1 MVYESSRYTVVH
13 ARIPQDG
20 RSRHQTWC
28 HDYTELCYS
37 LNKTRPTGCGRS
49 SNHITEMHQCQT
61 IYDSVM
67 PHNNTL
73 ACPPNEKVS
82 FIAKMAGFSTA
93 NSMNSF
99 AFSNCGSS
107 KCTDTLPD
115 SGCHG
120 ALYCINQG
128 NRDVFTLCTDPESN
142 FVVEDKGYT
151 TQKGVN
157 YLALYVKP
165 LNTSSRHENW
175 CRDYQRLCESYGK
188 RPTGCG
194 IAYSGVTSYSSCR
207 DEYLSIMPVT
217 NELGCGNNM
226 DKVASI
232 AQNAG
237 MPSTTESFN
246 FHICGS
252 SCNKDFPVCWAL
264 KCLQYTHY
272 TYHAL
277 CTEPLTS
284 FTVLEERWTVFNK
297 INFLVIKARLPR
309 DRKSTQE
316 DWCRDY
322 TKLCESYGQRATGS
336 DIIQDHEYT
345 SCRDKYGSVMI
356 DGVFFES
363 TPQSRIASIAQQ
375 AGFASAN
382 TDNSFGLDKC
392 TRCPTV
398 LTISNCEGLGCI
410 KPSRHDDVYTVC
422 VKPQSKFDVLE
433 RKTTTYNKKA
443 YLVMKAKVMGGDV
456 SNWAEEYSKTCSH
469 YGRRNL
475 ACKNTQNT
483 APETTTYM
491 SMSSTVQYTQ
501 YNSPETT
508 TYAPTRTTVE
518 YTQSKSPG
526 TTTYAPTSTTV
537 EYSQSNS
544 PDTTTYAPTYSTVQY
559 YQSNSPDTTTYA
571 PTSSTVEYSQSNS
584 PETTTYAPTSSTVEY
599 SQSNSPE
606 TTAYAPTSS
615 TVEYSQSNSPE
626 TTIYAPTSSTVEYSQ
641 SNSPETTAYAPTRTI
656 VEYSQSNS
664 PETTTYAPTS
674 STVKYSQSNSPETT
688 PYAPTNSTVEYS
700 QSNSPE
706 TTAYAPTNS
715 AVEYSQSSSPETT
728 TYAPTSSTVEYS
740 QSNST
745 ETTTYILTNST
756 VKYFQSNSPETT
768 PYAPTNSTVE
778 YSQSN
783 SPETTTY
790 APTSSAVEY
799 SQSNSPETTA
809 YAPTRTIV
817 EYSQSNSPE
826 TTTYAPTSSTV
837 KYSQSNSPETTP
849 YAPTNSTVEY
859 SQSNS
864 PETTAYAP
872 TNSAV
877 EYSQSSSPET
887 TTYAPT
893 SSTVEY
899 SQSNSTETTTYILT
913 NSTVKYFQSNSPE
926 TTPYAPT
933 NSTVEYSQ
941 SNSPETTTYAPTSS
955 AVEYSQSNSPK
966 TTTYAPTRG
975 TVEYSQSNSPE
986 TTTYA
991 PTNSTVKYSQSNSP
1005 GTTTYAPTRGTVEYS
1020 QSNSPETTAY
1030 APTRGTVE
1038 YSQSNSPETTTY
1050 APTNSTVEY
1059 SQSNSPETTAY
1070 APTSS
1075 AVEYSQSNSPETT
1088 TYAPTRGTV
1097 EYSQS
1102 NSPETATYAPTNSTV
1117 KYSQSN
1123 SPGTTT
1129 YAPTRGTVEYSQS
1142 NSPETTAYAPTNT
1155 IVEYSQFNS
1164 SETTTY
1170 APTNS
1175 TVEYS
1180 QSNSPE
1186 TTAYAPTSSAVEY
1199 SQSNSP
1205 ETTTYA
1211 PTRGTVEYSQ
1221 SNSPETATYAPTNST
1236 VKYSQSNSPGTI
1248 TYAPTRGTVEYSQSN
1263 SPETTAYA
1271 PTNTIVEYSQFNSSE
1286 TTTYA
1291 PTRGTVEY
1299 SQSNSPETTTYA
1311 PTNSTVEYS
1320 QSNSPE
1326 TTTYAP
1332 TRGTVE
1338 YSQSNSPETT
1348 TYAPTNITVE
1358 YSQSNSPG
1366 TTTYAPTSSTVKYS
1380 QSNSPG
1386 TTTNAFFSSTPT
1398 GKVAI
1403 ELMQDE
1409 ITCNQAD
1416 VLQTVALNA
1425 GFGNAT
1431 TSNIYIPD
1439 SFKANFTPSTEVVYL
1454 LCEGS
1459 DSNFEVVSTKPAAVR
1474 GQEYLIIEATL
1485 PQNGLARHKTWCEDY
1500 KELCLS
1506 YGQRPVGCGKES
1518 GGSSHSACRDTYDA
1532 ILPRDNAI
1540 GCPSNLGVISL
1551 ANQTGYLN
1559 ASVNN
1564 SFAFSICNKSTCT
1577 KDHSNAMALYAQM
1590 TTPSIGRNQ
1599 SLYTLCV
1606 GSNTSFIVESSKNV
1620 SYQGGAYKI
1629 IKARISPNHIS
1640 KQQTWCHDYQSLCN
1654 SYGWRPLMTSHDAD
1668 VGCERN
1674 HGAIS
1679 PTRDEVSST
1688 EKLEYLVKTAGYDNA
1703 NVGNIFAF
1711 REKCNDSCFADISD
1725 FSSATEPAMN
1735 LSKNV
1740 VSQNNDVVFAVCI
1753 NSDTNFH
1760 VLDSSRINYQNRS
1773 YLVLKTR
1780 IPSHGVSKYENWC
1793 ADYQRLCDEYEMRP
1807 VSILSR
1813 ESNAESRNSHVGS
1826 CIPDY
1831 KSIVVPKDKNLTL
1844 FTREQISIMANS
1856 AGYREASR
1864 DNSFA
1869 FSECNPKSCPRF
1881 LDSKCA
1887 SGLDCLWNEP
1897 RQLYTVCTDS
1907 NSNFIAKQTRHIKH
1921 KGVPYL
1927 LIRSSISENGI
1938 SRHQNW
1944 CLDYKNICN
1953 SFGMQPVVCENPQKV
1968 SISSSSN
1975 CSTDFANT
1983 SNSCELKNIDVLRK
1997 LVDESF
2003 LRNSSVFMPARCD
2016 NCNETMWKPCQSN
2029 SNCPDKVKTTLTFC
2043 TALQSNFKVLETRQ
2057 IEHQNVRLTIVKTK
2071 VISNDTS
2078 FHKNWGYDYNK
2089 MCLSLGKR
2097 PFSCREPGNIIQYK
2111 NQEEYNIFLSE
2122 GCSDILKLKLLPIQ
2136 AGFSQVKNVML
2147 FEGSLIPTE
2156 ELVSRNLSKEFAES
2170 IPKKCCKCLNSS
2182 GNANPTSVPEKTLV
2196 TLIHKNTSFARTWK
2210 ACVERGLGAQT
2221 LTQNCGMARDCF
2233 NNTRLANNTCEVISN
2248 CYHNNC
2254 TECCPCHIHQLHMS
2268 GCPAGKKCSSFNF
2281 SEEVYAFCSDFSASN
2296 FEMEDARE
2304 VMYADQSY
2312 TVVKAQIP
2320 SHGQSRSETWCEDYK
2335 MLCQAIG
2342 KRPLG
2347 CGKDFEILKQSR
2359 DCRIRYDAIMME
2371 GMSCP
2376 GSEEFAAVARHA
2388 GFPANVN
2395 ESLGLWNC
2403 EMCSK
2408 NFSENWNRT
2417 YSPNGTNVTHY
2428 ITNISFDVYLLCTG
2442 SNSNFKVLEKRAV
2455 HHRGSPVSVVM
2466 TTIPH
2471 HGESLHENWCV
2482 DYSRLCQSYGLR
2494 PIGCGKSADNIEEH
2508 AQCRDGYNALMYSD
2522 DTIDCLEKFN
2532 VHEIAQSA
2540 GFTTATPQNS
2550 FIFKSCLA
2558 QHCTK
2563 FLPSAEHPFTPFMV
2577 NSTDR
2582 VFYTLCASSDSAY
2595 DVIATKPV
2603 TIAEQD
2609 YLVIRAAIPVE
2620 GQSKHINWC
2629 EDYKRLC
2636 EGYAMQPLTCKHSS
2650 GEQRKC
2656 IYNFG
2661 SISKT
2666 NTDLACPAKTG
2677 VASIAKQA
2685 GFDHVNDTNSFAMD
2699 LCGVSESCVAKMPNI
2714 KCVDI
2719 THYDYWFETNATQV
2733 EFTRAD
2739 YIVNTT
2745 KTILNALN
2753 ETETIIIPE
2762 AQHCLTVPSPPSGE
2776 PSYKIDGEKL
2786 TDIFKSNTCKW
2797 NFDLNG
2803 PGVSLFF
2810 FNVTVN
2816 QTFVHEI
2823 PRVETNCF
2831 FPSSNSLAR
2840 MSGEA
2845 NTVCIRSSSDTSF
2858 RVQSTRKTTNS
2869 GREYLIIQ
2877 AKLLSAVSK
2886 SINWCMEYANL
2897 CKAFQSS
2904 PLACPRKYGFDTDY
2918 VKCLSSYGAIMM
2930 SDVDYACPSNG
2941 FVSQLARMTGYRRAS
2956 LSNSFSLSNCNDAKC
2971 TSRLPLTGC
2980 SDAVHCLSHEVLHD
2994 HVYTACV
3001 VSNSDSNFNVI
3012 EKLEKQLHDYDYT
3025 MIRARLPVDGAPLF
3039 ETWCEDYQRLC
3050 QSFNLR
3056 PLYCT
3061 GGGLSASDYGV
3072 CKQKYSSVLSRK
3084 YNCPTQVYRMA
3095 RTAGFVGPL
3104 SKNSFAFHRCTMCSK
3119 NFHTSNCDKALNCL
3133 TTNVQ
3138 LREVYTVC
3146 GGTETESSFQPL
3158 ATKLVRHGRLRLRVV
3173 QAKVIS
3179 QSSAD
3184 SDWGKDYK
3192 NLCGFYNELPT
3203 GCGVVPGES
3212 SPGVSACESKYSSYV
3227 LHGDELGCNPNDVIA
3242 KLARNAGF
3250 VNARPSNSF
3259 GFSHCNGSSVSQ
3271 LSSTCHR
3278 SLPCLTWTPENPIVY
3293 TVCVN
3298 KLIGSNFEVLGAKS
3312 ITFDRMDYLVIHA
3325 QIPEDGKS
3333 YKANWCQDYKEL
3345 CVSYDMLPQVAE
3357 EITRSTQIILL
3368 VVHNTARIC
3377 QPMIFLDVA
3386 MLKSSAVLQKR
3397 RDLRMLSRRTVLSFM
3412 IAMIVRRS

>member
-20 RSRHQTWC
+20 RARHQTWC

-151 TQKGVN
+151 THKGVN

-194 IAYSGVTSYSSCR
+194 IAYSGDTSYSSCR

-226 DKVASI
+226 DKVASM

-237 MPSTTESFN
+237 MPSTAESFN

-356 DGVFFES
+356 DGVFFGS

-433 RKTTTYNKKA
+433 RKTTAYNKKA
-443 YLVMKAKVMGGDV
+443 YLVMKAKVIGGDL
-456 SNWAEEYSKTCSH
+456 SNWAKEYSKTCSH

-491 SMSSTVQYTQ
+491 PMSSTVQYTQ

-544 PDTTTYAPTYSTVQY
+544 PE
-559 YQSNSPDTTTYA
+559 TTTYA

-584 PETTTYAPTSSTVEY
+584 PETTTYAPTS
-599 SQSNSPE
+599 N
-606 TTAYAPTSS
+606 
-615 TVEYSQSNSPE
+615 
-626 TTIYAPTSSTVEYSQ
+626 
-641 SNSPETTAYAPTRTI
+641 
-656 VEYSQSNS
+656 
-664 PETTTYAPTS
+664 
-674 STVKYSQSNSPETT
+674 TVKYSQSNSPD
-688 PYAPTNSTVEYS
+688 
-700 QSNSPE
+700 
-706 TTAYAPTNS
+706 
-715 AVEYSQSSSPETT
+715 TT

-740 QSNST
+740 QSN
-745 ETTTYILTNST
+745 
-756 VKYFQSNSPETT
+756 
-768 PYAPTNSTVE
+768 
-778 YSQSN
+778 
-783 SPETTTY
+783 
-790 APTSSAVEY
+790 
-799 SQSNSPETTA
+799 
-809 YAPTRTIV
+809 
-817 EYSQSNSPE
+817 
-826 TTTYAPTSSTV
+826 
-837 KYSQSNSPETTP
+837 
-849 YAPTNSTVEY
+849 
-859 SQSNS
+859 
-864 PETTAYAP
+864 
-872 TNSAV
+872 
-877 EYSQSSSPET
+877 
-887 TTYAPT
+887 
-893 SSTVEY
+893 
-899 SQSNSTETTTYILT
+899 
-913 NSTVKYFQSNSPE
+913 
-926 TTPYAPT
+926 
-933 NSTVEYSQ
+933 
-941 SNSPETTTYAPTSS
+941 
-955 AVEYSQSNSPK
+955 
-966 TTTYAPTRG
+966 
-975 TVEYSQSNSPE
+975 
-986 TTTYA
+986 
-991 PTNSTVKYSQSNSP
+991 
-1005 GTTTYAPTRGTVEYS
+1005 
-1020 QSNSPETTAY
+1020 
-1030 APTRGTVE
+1030 
-1038 YSQSNSPETTTY
+1038 
-1050 APTNSTVEY
+1050 
-1059 SQSNSPETTAY
+1059 
-1070 APTSS
+1070 
-1075 AVEYSQSNSPETT
+1075 
-1088 TYAPTRGTV
+1088 
-1097 EYSQS
+1097 
-1102 NSPETATYAPTNSTV
+1102 
-1117 KYSQSN
+1117 
-1123 SPGTTT
+1123 
-1129 YAPTRGTVEYSQS
+1129 
-1142 NSPETTAYAPTNT
+1142 
-1155 IVEYSQFNS
+1155 
-1164 SETTTY
+1164 
-1170 APTNS
+1170 
-1175 TVEYS
+1175 
-1180 QSNSPE
+1180 
-1186 TTAYAPTSSAVEY
+1186 
-1199 SQSNSP
+1199 
-1205 ETTTYA
+1205 
-1211 PTRGTVEYSQ
+1211 
-1221 SNSPETATYAPTNST
+1221 
-1236 VKYSQSNSPGTI
+1236 
-1248 TYAPTRGTVEYSQSN
+1248 
-1263 SPETTAYA
+1263 
-1271 PTNTIVEYSQFNSSE
+1271 
-1286 TTTYA
+1286 
-1291 PTRGTVEY
+1291 
-1299 SQSNSPETTTYA
+1299 
-1311 PTNSTVEYS
+1311 
-1320 QSNSPE
+1320 
-1326 TTTYAP
+1326 
-1332 TRGTVE
+1332 
-1338 YSQSNSPETT
+1338 
-1348 TYAPTNITVE
+1348 
-1358 YSQSNSPG
+1358 
-1366 TTTYAPTSSTVKYS
+1366 
-1380 QSNSPG
+1380 
-1386 TTTNAFFSSTPT
+1386 STPT

-1506 YGQRPVGCGKES
+1506 YGQRPVGCGTES

-1540 GCPSNLGVISL
+1540 GCPSNLGVISV

-1559 ASVNN
+1559 ASINN
-1564 SFAFSICNKSTCT
+1564 SFAFSICNESTCT
-1577 KDHSNAMALYAQM
+1577 KDHSNAIALYAQM

-1606 GSNTSFIVESSKNV
+1606 GSNTSFIVESSRNV

-1629 IKARISPNHIS
+1629 IKARIPPNHIS

-1688 EKLEYLVKTAGYDNA
+1688 EKLEYLVKTAGYENA

-1735 LSKNV
+1735 LSNNLI
-1740 VSQNNDVVFAVCI
+1740 SQNNDVVFAVCI

-1760 VLDSSRINYQNRS
+1760 VSDSSRINYQNRS

-1831 KSIVVPKDKNLTL
+1831 MSIVVPEDKNLTL

-1907 NSNFIAKQTRHIKH
+1907 NSNFIAKQTRHIKN
-1921 KGVPYL
+1921 KGIPYL
-1927 LIRSSISENGI
+1927 LIRSSIPENGI
-1938 SRHQNW
+1938 SRNQNW

-2156 ELVSRNLSKEFAES
+2156 ELVSRNLSTEFAES

-2376 GSEEFAAVARHA
+2376 GSEQFAAVAKHA
-2388 GFPANVN
+2388 GFPASVN

-2428 ITNISFDVYLLCTG
+2428 ITNTSFDVYLLCTG
-2442 SNSNFKVLEKRAV
+2442 SNSNFKVFEKRDV

-2745 KTILNALN
+2745 KAILNALN

-2762 AQHCLTVPSPPSGE
+2762 ARHCLTVPSPPSGE

-2816 QTFVHEI
+2816 QTFEHKI

-2904 PLACPRKYGFDTDY
+2904 PLACPRKFGFDTDY

-3012 EKLEKQLHDYDYT
+3012 EKLEKRLHAYDYT

-3072 CKQKYSSVLSRK
+3072 CKQKYSSVLSHK

-3133 TTNVQ
+3133 TTNVP

-3158 ATKLVRHGRLRLRVV
+3158 VTKLVRHGRLRLRVV

-3179 QSSAD
+3179 QSSD
-3184 SDWGKDYK
+3184 NSDWGKDYK

-3203 GCGVVPGES
+3203 GCGLVPDES
-3212 SPGVSACESKYSSYV
+3212 SPRVSACESKYSSYV

-3271 LSSTCHR
+3271 LSSSCHR

-3298 KLIGSNFEVLGAKS
+3298 KLIESNFEVLGAKS
-3312 ITFDRMDYLVIHA
+3312 ITFDHMDYLVIHA

-3345 CVSYDMLPQVAE
+3345 CVSYDMLPTGCGGDNTKHSNYSSCGTQYGSYMPANDILGCGDAKIVSSVAKKAGFKDAIPANSFVFHDCDDCTSELTNECDGALNCINNIVWQRQVYTVCVNPTTAFNV
-3357 EITRSTQIILL
+3357 RSTSPTIFNNTNYLVLEAKLPSDGRAKSATWCREYEKLCKSYNARPLACHEEDNSMGCTKKYTTKESSFSCDGKDVSNIAVQAGFSSAKQGNTFILNNCNSCSKEL
-3368 VVHNTARIC
+3368 ASSGCDGALSCINSNPTDYVYVICTKETSNFKILDSRKVSISGAVYTVVSALLSERTSATWCKDYSELCHTIGQSPAALHSGVVTEQLLKCRDDYDAVLKKSDIDAAHQMAAQAGYSEAEYGNTFAFKGCSYESCQNSPYSYNCSSSLYCLNGVTRKVYGLCIENTQASNFYVLENKTLYSNDTTYAVLKVRIPMHRLSKFESWCRDYERLCHAHNMRPLTSLSSRGCSVEYFSIYASKFSPGSLISVVHLAGFPNATTSDIY
-3377 QPMIFLDVA
+3377 
-3386 MLKSSAVLQKR
+3386 SLQKCSAQECGRQFEIPHCGSCTKSANQR
-3397 RDLRMLSRRTVLSFM
+3397 RVFYAVCGSLDENLQTNFEIQNIRDVWFDAAFLVAQVRIPLHRQSKTENWCREYQTFCKSYDHQPYTSKSTIDACSWKYNATSYSTVISPGAIVERAGFNASTPACVSSLYDCNYCGQKLDSVKCPFEDCQA
-3412 IAMIVRRS
+3412 AMETCDDFYIICT